1 MKLNITRFTKAV
13 LDIMFVLGIL
23 ITATLPFLLKT
34 YGKYVEPGIRKVH
47 MAKQC
52 GIGALWNIF
61 PYDCMG
67 VKKNV

>member
-1 MKLNITRFTKAV
+1 MNTYHSHITFSTENIWKICGA
-13 LDIMFVLGIL
+13 GN
-23 ITATLPFLLKT
+23 
-34 YGKYVEPGIRKVH
+34 RKVH